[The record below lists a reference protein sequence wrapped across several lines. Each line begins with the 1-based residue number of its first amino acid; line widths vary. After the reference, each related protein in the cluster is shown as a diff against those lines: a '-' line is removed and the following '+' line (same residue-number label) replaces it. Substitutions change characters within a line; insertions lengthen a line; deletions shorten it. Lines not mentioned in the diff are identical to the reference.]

1 MQTRRLEL
9 FSDAVFAIAI
19 TLLVLEIGV
28 PEPGSGDLAHQ
39 LGEQWPQYASYVVS
53 FLTIGVIWINHHA
66 VCDHLV
72 RADRVTLMLNL
83 LLLCF
88 VALIPWP
95 THLLAEYM
103 LEEGTG
109 ERVAAL
115 VYSGTMAAMSLA
127 FAALWRHAT
136 HDRRL
141 IDDQL
146 SDAELRSRTRR
157 FQLGAPGYALAAA
170 VALLSAPACLAI
182 NAALAVFYVLP
193 GGGLLD
199 RPPADR

>member
-1 MQTRRLEL
+1 VATRRLEV
-9 FSDAVFAIAI
+9 FSDGVFAIAI

-28 PEPGSGDLAHQ
+28 PEPDGDLAHQ

-72 RADRVTLMLNL
+72 SADRVVLVLNL
-83 LLLCF
+83 VLLCF
-88 VALIPWP
+88 VVLIPWP
-95 THLLAEYM
+95 TRLLAEYM
-103 LEEGTG
+103 REGG
-109 ERVAAL
+109 ADERVAAL

-127 FAALWRHAT
+127 FGALWLYAT
-136 HDRRL
+136 RGRRL
-141 IDDQL
+141 IDDKL
-146 SDAELRSRTRR
+146 TDAELRSRGRR

-170 VALLSAPACLAI
+170 VALVSAPACLAI
-182 NAALAVFYVLP
+182 NAALAIFYVLP

-199 RPPADR
+199 RPPTN